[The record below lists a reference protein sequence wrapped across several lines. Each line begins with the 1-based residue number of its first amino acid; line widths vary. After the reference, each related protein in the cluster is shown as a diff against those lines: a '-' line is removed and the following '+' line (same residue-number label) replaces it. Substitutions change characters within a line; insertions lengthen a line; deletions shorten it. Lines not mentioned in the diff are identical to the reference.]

1 MGRRTPRPLGGA
13 AMNSL
18 TSPRPPVPLPFPPA
32 LGSVPR
38 SARRSANDPSRRPVA
53 EERPTRRLANC
64 SANLIDPATE
74 QVPARSECRDARR
87 SAARPGARCRGSPS
101 SPARRRW
108 RRPARCRTFG
118 RAIATRRRASP
129 ATNRMFVNGAV
140 RRCSSPGADRTCLP
154 SRPTAC
160 HSYTLRS
167 IQRCAARRGTATGRA
182 GLPRDTA
189 EMSPR

>member
-1 MGRRTPRPLGGA
+1 MGRRPRPLGGA

-18 TSPRPPVPLPFPPA
+18 TPPRPPVPLPFPPA

-38 SARRSANDPSRRPVA
+38 SARRSANEPARRRRPAA
-53 EERPTRRLANC
+53 EERQTRR
-64 SANLIDPATE
+64 SANSSANIDPAIE

-87 SAARPGARCRGSPS
+87 SAARPGARCRDSPS

-129 ATNRMFVNGAV
+129 ATNRMFVNGAFAAV
-140 RRCSSPGADRTCLP
+140 RHLGQIARAYLRDPPRAILIHSVV
-154 SRPTAC
+154 SRGVPRVAEQRQAGRVC
-160 HSYTLRS
+160 RE
-167 IQRCAARRGTATGRA
+167 IQ
-182 GLPRDTA
+182 PR
-189 EMSPR
+189 

>member
-1 MGRRTPRPLGGA
+1 
-13 AMNSL
+13 MNSL
-18 TSPRPPVPLPFPPA
+18 TPPRPPVPLLFPPA

-53 EERPTRRLANC
+53 EERPTRRSANC
-64 SANLIDPATE
+64 SANLIGPATE

-87 SAARPGARCRGSPS
+87 SAARPGARCRDSPS

-129 ATNRMFVNGAV
+129 ATNRMFVNGAFAAV
-140 RRCSSPGADRTCLP
+140 RHLGQIARAYLRDPPRAILIHSVV
-154 SRPTAC
+154 SRGVPRVAE
-160 HSYTLRS
+160 
-167 IQRCAARRGTATGRA
+167 QRQARRVCREIQ
-182 GLPRDTA
+182 PR
-189 EMSPR
+189 